1 MYADPRH
8 LKNKETKVRLDEKAD
23 DLLFSMANF
32 LGREKAALA
41 RELLED
47 SLYRLV
53 AEVKSEHEVA

>member
-8 LKNKETKVRLDEKAD
+8 LKNKETKVRLDEKTD

-41 RELLED
+41 RDLLED
-47 SLYRLV
+47 SLNRLI
-53 AEVKSEHEVA
+53 AEVNTDHEVA